1 MPLKN
6 SYEKEND
13 KFAYDEFERES
24 PATQEKFLT
33 NILGTVA
40 LRVVSKCTY
49 YLKCKL
55 KMLYHLRRCRY
66 IISFIWVVD

>member
-1 MPLKN
+1 MYPKCPWKN

-13 KFAYDEFERES
+13 KCAYDEFERES

-40 LRVVSKCTY
+40 FRVVSVCTY

-55 KMLYHLRRCRY
+55 K
-66 IISFIWVVD
+66 IAISFKKM